1 MDAKTEEPKEIK
13 KDEKQSDQ
21 VSDQKTEQQVV
32 QQLPPQIPRQAKMR
46 TILLTLGLIFAVGI
60 AGTAY
65 WYTNTNHEPITQRQ
79 TVKNDGNLTPTS
91 TEDVISRVA
100 EKVSPSVVSIV
111 TSVNTQSIFG
121 AAQQQAAGTGII
133 LSKDGYILTN
143 HHVIDS
149 ASTVQ
154 VITSDG
160 TTYDNVKVVGS
171 DPLNDVAYLK
181 IDGVNNLT
189 PATMG
194 DSSTLRV
201 GQQVVAIG
209 NALGQYQNTVS
220 SGIISGKGR
229 PVTAGSGDGNSSES
243 LTDLLQTDA
252 AINPGNSGG
261 PLLNYSGQVVGIDT
275 AIASDAQGIGF
286 AIPINATKG
295 TTKMVLAGKGVQRAY
310 LGVRYVEVTAAVAKQ
325 YNLSVKSGAYV
336 TADGANSAIVAGS
349 PADKAGLKDKDIIT
363 KINGESVG
371 VAGSVSTLAGEYA
384 PGDTV
389 DVTYIRGGSEHTTK
403 VTLGTYQSN

>member
-1 MDAKTEEPKEIK
+1 MKLEETKPGVKEQVQPPVPKRRSRRLRVALIA
-13 KDEKQSDQ
+13 
-21 VSDQKTEQQVV
+21 V
-32 QQLPPQIPRQAKMR
+32 
-46 TILLTLGLIFAVGI
+46 GLIAAIGI
-60 AGTAY
+60 AGSAY
-65 WYTNTNHEPITQRQ
+65 WYANTNHATLTPHQ
-79 TVKNDGNLTPTS
+79 TVQNDGNITPTS
-91 TEDVISRVA
+91 TEDVISRVVDQA
-100 EKVSPSVVSIV
+100 SPSVVSIV
-111 TSVNTQSIFG
+111 TSVDTHTIFG
-121 AAQQQAAGTGII
+121 VAQQQAAGTGII
-133 LSKDGYILTN
+133 ISKDGYIITN

-149 ASTVQ
+149 AKSVQ

-171 DPLNDVAYLK
+171 DPMNDVAYLK
-181 IDGVNNLT
+181 IDDVDNLT

-194 DSSTLRV
+194 DSSTVRV

-229 PVTAGSGDGNSSES
+229 PVTAGSEGGDSSES

-275 AIASDAQGIGF
+275 AVASDAQGIGF

-310 LGVRYVEVTAAVAKQ
+310 LGLRYVAITPTVAKQ
-325 YNLSVKSGAYV
+325 YKLPVKVGAYV
-336 TADGANSAIVAGS
+336 TSGDSGPAIIAGS

-363 KINGESVG
+363 KVNDELVG

-389 DVTYIRGGSEHTTK
+389 NITYLRGDSEHTVK
-403 VTLGTYQSN
+403 LTLATFMSD